1 MDEAWDVGDVRVL
14 LFNGDIWNLKKNHW
28 KTKTSYFFFSIQDL
42 LPPAIRLIKWSYFN
56 FWLMKTTFFKLIIS
70 SYHSHIYLLLDCFFL
85 PETLT
90 DLKTQHRGSLRPLQ
104 PPFDWWSYVDVEDVN
119 TAGQLAL
126 RPLKLNIHYF
136 DQPRV
141 KKYINQTYAYEKYK

>member
-1 MDEAWDVGDVRVL
+1 MLGYGWSMRRWWSKSIIVQWRH
-14 LFNGDIWNLKKNHW
+14 LKFK
-28 KTKTSYFFFSIQDL
+28 KKIIEKPKQVIFFSIQDL

-70 SYHSHIYLLLDCFFL
+70 SYHSHIYLLLDSFFL

-141 KKYINQTYAYEKYK
+141 KK